1 MARVLENVGKDLL
14 NKNGIPTP
22 EYVVVED
29 ELQAMEAAEDL
40 GYPIVVKALVTVGKR
55 GKAGA
60 VKFAENAEEVK
71 AAAKSILNMT
81 VRNFPVEKLLIEQKL
96 EIEKEL
102 YISVAYDE
110 INQAPVIIASSE
122 GGVDIEEIAEKSP
135 DRIAQHS
142 VDILNGFHA
151 YQAKEI
157 SAELGLKG
165 KMLQMA
171 TQVIYRIYNFFIH
184 YDATVVEINPLA
196 LTSEGN
202 LVAAAIL
209 MGVDDDALYRQP
221 ELKEKVEPGS
231 DRSWRPLTALEKEM
245 VAVDAAES
253 YRGTARYTEMEGGD
267 IGFLCGGGG
276 GSLLAYDALLRFG
289 GQPANYTEFGGNPTE
304 TKVAGLV
311 KGVLSKPG
319 VKSFFMDANIT
330 NNTQTDV
337 VAKGIIKAFEDKGID
352 PRKFPVVIRLAG
364 VNDVKAREIFKAA
377 EIEYYGDDSTMEDV
391 AKIIVERMKQVY
403 K

>member
-14 NKNGIPTP
+14 KKSGIPTP
-22 EYVVVED
+22 RYVVVED
-29 ELQAMEAAEDL
+29 GLQAKKAAEEL

-55 GKAGA
+55 DKAGA
-60 VKFAENAEEVK
+60 VKFAANAEEVE

-96 EIEKEL
+96 DIEKEL

-110 INQAPVIIASSE
+110 IKQAPIIIASSE
-122 GGVDIEEIAEKSP
+122 GGVDIEEIAEKYP
-135 DRIAQHS
+135 DRIIQHS

-157 SAELGLKG
+157 SAALGLTG

-171 TQVIYRIYNFFIH
+171 TQVIYRVYNFFVS

-221 ELKEKVEPGS
+221 E
-231 DRSWRPLTALEKEM
+231 
-245 VAVDAAES
+245 
-253 YRGTARYTEMEGGD
+253 
-267 IGFLCGGGG
+267 
-276 GSLLAYDALLRFG
+276 
-289 GQPANYTEFGGNPTE
+289 
-304 TKVAGLV
+304 
-311 KGVLSKPG
+311 
-319 VKSFFMDANIT
+319 
-330 NNTQTDV
+330 
-337 VAKGIIKAFEDKGID
+337 
-352 PRKFPVVIRLAG
+352 
-364 VNDVKAREIFKAA
+364 
-377 EIEYYGDDSTMEDV
+377 
-391 AKIIVERMKQVY
+391 
-403 K
+403 